1 MNYNELISSFLID
14 LQSYFR
20 KNVSYPGATSQQI
33 LSIVVIPSDGIEMAQ
48 LAKKIGIKN
57 STLTRL
63 VDGLIKKNWA
73 MKKPVKKDLRVIK
86 VFLSKKGIKVQNN
99 LNFQI
104 SKAGSELEK
113 SLGKDISQNVIEKVS
128 LLHWEIVK
136 SQLNLK

>member
-1 MNYNELISSFLID
+1 MNYNELISSFLVD

-20 KNVSYPGATSQQI
+20 KKVSYPGATSQQI
-33 LSIVVIPSDGIEMAQ
+33 LSIIVIPNDGIEMAH

-63 VDGLIKKNWA
+63 VDGLIKKKWVL
-73 MKKPVKKDLRVIK
+73 KKPTKKDLRVIK
-86 VFLSKKGIKVQNN
+86 VFLSMRGLKVQND

-104 SKAGSELEK
+104 SNAGRELEK

-128 LLHWEIVK
+128 LLHWEIIK

>member
-1 MNYNELISSFLID
+1 MNYNELISSFLVD

-20 KNVSYPGATSQQI
+20 KKVSYPGATSQQI
-33 LSIVVIPSDGIEMAQ
+33 LSIIVIPNDGIEMAH

-63 VDGLIKKNWA
+63 VDGLIKKKWVL
-73 MKKPVKKDLRVIK
+73 KKPTKKDLRVIK
-86 VFLSKKGIKVQNN
+86 VFLSRRGIKVQND

-104 SKAGSELEK
+104 SNAGRELEK

-128 LLHWEIVK
+128 LLHWEIIK

>member
-33 LSIVVIPSDGIEMAQ
+33 LSIVVIPIDGIEMAQ

-73 MKKPVKKDLRVIK
+73 MKKPIKKDLRVIK
-86 VFLSKKGIKVQNN
+86 VFLSKRGIKVQNN

>member
-1 MNYNELISSFLID
+1 
-14 LQSYFR
+14 
-20 KNVSYPGATSQQI
+20 
-33 LSIVVIPSDGIEMAQ
+33 MAQ

-73 MKKPVKKDLRVIK
+73 LKKPIKNDRRVIK
-86 VFLSKKGIKVQNN
+86 VFLSKSGVKVQND

-104 SKAGSELEK
+104 SEAGSELEK
-113 SLGKDISQNVIEKVS
+113 SLGEDISQNVIEKVS

-136 SQLNLK
+136 SHLNSK

>member
-20 KNVSYPGATSQQI
+20 RNISYPRATQQQI
-33 LSIVVIPSDGIEMAQ
+33 LSILVIPFDGIEMTQ

-73 MKKPVKKDLRVIK
+73 LKKPIKNDRRVIK
-86 VFLSKKGIKVQNN
+86 VFLSKSGMKVQND

-104 SKAGSELEK
+104 SEAGSELEK
-113 SLGKDISQNVIEKVS
+113 SLGEDISQNVIEKVS

-136 SQLNLK
+136 SHLNSK

>member
-33 LSIVVIPSDGIEMAQ
+33 LSIVVIPNDGIEMAQ

-73 MKKPVKKDLRVIK
+73 MKKPIKKDLRVIK
-86 VFLSKKGIKVQNN
+86 VFLSKRGIKVQNN

>member
-1 MNYNELISSFLID
+1 MNYNELISSFLVD

-20 KNVSYPGATSQQI
+20 KKVSYPGATSQQI
-33 LSIVVIPSDGIEMAQ
+33 LSIIVIPDDGIEMTH

-63 VDGLIKKNWA
+63 VDGLIKKNWVL
-73 MKKPVKKDLRVIK
+73 KKPTKKDLRVMK
-86 VFLSKKGIKVQNN
+86 VFLSRRGIKVQND

-104 SKAGSELEK
+104 SNAGRELEK

-128 LLHWEIVK
+128 LLHWEIIK

>member
-1 MNYNELISSFLID
+1 MNYNELISSFLVD

-20 KNVSYPGATSQQI
+20 KKVSYPGATSQQI
-33 LSIVVIPSDGIEMAQ
+33 LSIIVIPNDGIEMAH

-63 VDGLIKKNWA
+63 VDGLIKKKWVL
-73 MKKPVKKDLRVIK
+73 KKPTKKDLRVIK
-86 VFLSKKGIKVQNN
+86 VFLSRRGIRVQND

-104 SKAGSELEK
+104 SNAGRELEK

-128 LLHWEIVK
+128 LLHWEIIK

>member
-20 KNVSYPGATSQQI
+20 RNISYPRATQQQI
-33 LSIVVIPSDGIEMAQ
+33 LSILVIPFDGIEMTQ

-73 MKKPVKKDLRVIK
+73 LKKPIKNDRRVIK
-86 VFLSKKGIKVQNN
+86 VFLSKSGVKVQND

-104 SKAGSELEK
+104 SEAGSELEK
-113 SLGKDISQNVIEKVS
+113 SLGEDISQNVIEKVS

-136 SQLNLK
+136 SHLNSK

>member
-1 MNYNELISSFLID
+1 MNYNELISSFLVD

-20 KNVSYPGATSQQI
+20 NKVSYPGATSQQI
-33 LSIVVIPSDGIEMAQ
+33 LSIIIIPNDGIEMAH

-63 VDGLIKKNWA
+63 VDGLIKKKWVL
-73 MKKPVKKDLRVIK
+73 KKPTKKDLRVIK
-86 VFLSKKGIKVQNN
+86 VFLSRRGIKVQND

-104 SKAGSELEK
+104 SIAGRELEK

-128 LLHWEIVK
+128 LLHWEIIK

>member
-20 KNVSYPGATSQQI
+20 RNISYPRATQQQI
-33 LSIVVIPSDGIEMAQ
+33 LSILVIPFDGIEMTQ

-73 MKKPVKKDLRVIK
+73 LKKTVKNDRKVIK
-86 VFLSKKGIKVQNN
+86 VFLRKKGMKGQNDF
-99 LNFQI
+99 NF
-104 SKAGSELEK
+104 
-113 SLGKDISQNVIEKVS
+113 
-128 LLHWEIVK
+128 
-136 SQLNLK
+136 

>member
-20 KNVSYPGATSQQI
+20 RNIFYPGATQQQI
-33 LSIVVIPSDGIEMAQ
+33 LSILVIPFDGIEMTQ

-73 MKKPVKKDLRVIK
+73 LKKPIKNDRRVIK
-86 VFLSKKGIKVQNN
+86 VFLSKSGVKVQND

-104 SKAGSELEK
+104 SEAGSELEK
-113 SLGKDISQNVIEKVS
+113 SLGEDISQNVIEKVS

-136 SQLNLK
+136 SHLNSK

>member
-20 KNVSYPGATSQQI
+20 RNISYPRATQQQI
-33 LSIVVIPSDGIEMAQ
+33 LSILVIPFDGIEMTQ

-73 MKKPVKKDLRVIK
+73 LKKPIKNDRRVIK
-86 VFLSKKGIKVQNN
+86 VFLSKSGMKVQND

-104 SKAGSELEK
+104 SEAGSQLEK
-113 SLGKDISQNVIEKVS
+113 SLGEDISQNVIEKVS

-136 SQLNLK
+136 SHLNSK

>member
-1 MNYNELISSFLID
+1 MNYNELISSFLVD

-20 KNVSYPGATSQQI
+20 KKVSYPGATSQQI
-33 LSIVVIPSDGIEMAQ
+33 LSIIVIPDDGIEMTH

-63 VDGLIKKNWA
+63 VDGLIKKNWVL
-73 MKKPVKKDLRVIK
+73 KKPTKKDLRVMK
-86 VFLSKKGIKVQNN
+86 VFLSRRGIKVQND

-104 SKAGSELEK
+104 SNAGRELEK
-113 SLGKDISQNVIEKVS
+113 NLGKDISQNVIEKVS
-128 LLHWEIVK
+128 LLHWEIIK

>member
-1 MNYNELISSFLID
+1 MNYNELISSFLVD

-20 KNVSYPGATSQQI
+20 KKVSYPGATSQQI
-33 LSIVVIPSDGIEMAQ
+33 LSIIVIPNDGIEMAH

-63 VDGLIKKNWA
+63 VDGLIKKNWVL
-73 MKKPVKKDLRVIK
+73 KKPTKKDLRVIK
-86 VFLSKKGIKVQNN
+86 VFLTMRGIKVQND

-104 SKAGSELEK
+104 SNAGRELEK
-113 SLGKDISQNVIEKVS
+113 SLGKDTSQNVIEKVS
-128 LLHWEIVK
+128 LLHWEIIK

>member
-1 MNYNELISSFLID
+1 MNYNELISSFLVD

-20 KNVSYPGATSQQI
+20 KKVSYPGATSQQI
-33 LSIVVIPSDGIEMAQ
+33 LSIIVIPNDGIEMAH

-63 VDGLIKKNWA
+63 VDGLIKKNWVL
-73 MKKPVKKDLRVIK
+73 KKPTKKDLRVIK
-86 VFLSKKGIKVQNN
+86 VFLSRRGIKVQND

-104 SKAGSELEK
+104 SNAGRELEK

-128 LLHWEIVK
+128 LLHWEIIK

>member
-73 MKKPVKKDLRVIK
+73 MKKPIKKDLRVIK
-86 VFLSKKGIKVQNN
+86 VFLSKRGIKVQNN

>member
-20 KNVSYPGATSQQI
+20 RNISYPRATQQQI
-33 LSIVVIPSDGIEMAQ
+33 LSILVIPFDGIEMTQ

-73 MKKPVKKDLRVIK
+73 LKKPIKNDRRVIK
-86 VFLSKKGIKVQNN
+86 VFLSKSGVKVQND

-104 SKAGSELEK
+104 SEAGSELEK
-113 SLGKDISQNVIEKVS
+113 SLGEDISQNVIEKIS

-136 SQLNLK
+136 SHLNSK

>member
-20 KNVSYPGATSQQI
+20 RNISYPRATQQQI
-33 LSIVVIPSDGIEMAQ
+33 LSILVIPFDGIEMTQ

-73 MKKPVKKDLRVIK
+73 LKKPVKNDRRVIK
-86 VFLSKKGIKVQNN
+86 VFLSKSGVKVQND

-104 SKAGSELEK
+104 SEAGSELEK
-113 SLGKDISQNVIEKVS
+113 SLGEDISQNVIEKVS

-136 SQLNLK
+136 SHLNSK

>member
-1 MNYNELISSFLID
+1 MNYNELISSFLVD

-20 KNVSYPGATSQQI
+20 KKVSYPGATSQQI
-33 LSIVVIPSDGIEMAQ
+33 LSIIVIPNDGIEMAH

-63 VDGLIKKNWA
+63 VDGLIKKNWVL
-73 MKKPVKKDLRVIK
+73 KKPTKKDLRVMK
-86 VFLSKKGIKVQNN
+86 VFLSRRGIKVQND

-104 SKAGSELEK
+104 SNAGRELEK
-113 SLGKDISQNVIEKVS
+113 NLGKDISQNVIEKVS
-128 LLHWEIVK
+128 LLHWEIIK

>member
-33 LSIVVIPSDGIEMAQ
+33 LSIIVIPNDGIEMAQ

-73 MKKPVKKDLRVIK
+73 TKKPIKKDLRVIK
-86 VFLSKKGIKVQNN
+86 VFLSKRGIKVQNDLN
-99 LNFQI
+99 LQI

-113 SLGKDISQNVIEKVS
+113 SLGNDISQNVIEKVS

>member
-1 MNYNELISSFLID
+1 MNYNELISSFLVD

-20 KNVSYPGATSQQI
+20 KKVSYPGATSQQI
-33 LSIVVIPSDGIEMAQ
+33 LSIIVIPNDGIEMAH

-63 VDGLIKKNWA
+63 VDGLIKKNWVL
-73 MKKPVKKDLRVIK
+73 KKPTKQDLRVIK
-86 VFLSKKGIKVQNN
+86 VFLSRRGIKVQKD

-104 SKAGSELEK
+104 SNAGRELEK

-128 LLHWEIVK
+128 LLHWEIIK

>member
-73 MKKPVKKDLRVIK
+73 MKKPIKKDLRVIK

-128 LLHWEIVK
+128 LLHWEILK

>member
-73 MKKPVKKDLRVIK
+73 MKKPIKKDLRVIK

>member
-73 MKKPVKKDLRVIK
+73 MKKPIKKDLRVIK
-86 VFLSKKGIKVQNN
+86 VFLSKKGIKVQNDLN
-99 LNFQI
+99 LQI

>member
-1 MNYNELISSFLID
+1 MNYNELISSFLVD

-20 KNVSYPGATSQQI
+20 KKVSYPGATSQQI
-33 LSIVVIPSDGIEMAQ
+33 LSIIVIPDDGIEMTH

-63 VDGLIKKNWA
+63 VDGLIKKNWVL
-73 MKKPVKKDLRVIK
+73 KKPTKKDLRVIK
-86 VFLSKKGIKVQNN
+86 VFLSRRGIKVQND

-104 SKAGSELEK
+104 SNAGRELEK
-113 SLGKDISQNVIEKVS
+113 NLGKDISQNVIEKVS
-128 LLHWEIVK
+128 LLHWEIIK

>member
-1 MNYNELISSFLID
+1 MNYNELISSFLVD

-20 KNVSYPGATSQQI
+20 KKVSYPGATSQQI
-33 LSIVVIPSDGIEMAQ
+33 LSIIVIPDDGIEMAH

-63 VDGLIKKNWA
+63 VDGLIKKNWVL
-73 MKKPVKKDLRVIK
+73 KKPTKKDLRVIK
-86 VFLSKKGIKVQNN
+86 VFLSRRGIKVQND

-104 SKAGSELEK
+104 SNAGRELEK
-113 SLGKDISQNVIEKVS
+113 NLGKDISQNVIEKVS
-128 LLHWEIVK
+128 LLHWEIIK

>member
-20 KNVSYPGATSQQI
+20 RNVSYPRATQQQI
-33 LSIVVIPSDGIEMAQ
+33 LSILVIPFDGIEMTQ

-73 MKKPVKKDLRVIK
+73 LKKPIKNDRRIIK
-86 VFLSKKGIKVQNN
+86 VFLSKRGMKVQND

-104 SKAGSELEK
+104 SEAGSELEK
-113 SLGKDISQNVIEKVS
+113 SLGEDISQNVIEKVS

-136 SQLNLK
+136 SHLNSK

>member
-20 KNVSYPGATSQQI
+20 RNISYPRATQQQI
-33 LSIVVIPSDGIEMAQ
+33 LSILVIPFDGIEMTQ

-73 MKKPVKKDLRVIK
+73 LKKPIKNDRRVIK
-86 VFLSKKGIKVQNN
+86 VFLSKSGVKVQND

-104 SKAGSELEK
+104 SEAGSELEK
-113 SLGKDISQNVIEKVS
+113 SLGEDISQNVIEKVS

-136 SQLNLK
+136 SHVNSK

>member
-33 LSIVVIPSDGIEMAQ
+33 LSIIVIPNDGIEMAQ

-73 MKKPVKKDLRVIK
+73 TKKPIKKDLRVVK
-86 VFLSKKGIKVQNN
+86 VFLSKKGIQVQNDLN
-99 LNFQI
+99 LQI

-113 SLGKDISQNVIEKVS
+113 SLGNDISQNVIEKVS

>member
-1 MNYNELISSFLID
+1 MNYNELISSFLVD

-20 KNVSYPGATSQQI
+20 KKVSYPGATSQQI
-33 LSIVVIPSDGIEMAQ
+33 LSIIVIPNDGIEMAH

-63 VDGLIKKNWA
+63 VDGLIKKNWVL
-73 MKKPVKKDLRVIK
+73 KKPTKQDLRVIK
-86 VFLSKKGIKVQNN
+86 VFLSRRGIKVQND

-104 SKAGSELEK
+104 SIAIELEK

-128 LLHWEIVK
+128 LLHWEIIK

>member
-1 MNYNELISSFLID
+1 MNYNELISSFLVD

-20 KNVSYPGATSQQI
+20 KKVSYPGATSQQI
-33 LSIVVIPSDGIEMAQ
+33 LSIIVIPNDGIEMAH

-63 VDGLIKKNWA
+63 VDGLIKKKWVL
-73 MKKPVKKDLRVIK
+73 KKPTKKDLRVIK
-86 VFLSKKGIKVQNN
+86 VFLSMRGLKVQND

-104 SKAGSELEK
+104 SNAGRELEK
-113 SLGKDISQNVIEKVS
+113 NLGKDISQNVIEKVS
-128 LLHWEIVK
+128 LLHWEIIK

>member
-57 STLTRL
+57 STITRL

-73 MKKPVKKDLRVIK
+73 MKKPIKKDLRVIK

>member
-20 KNVSYPGATSQQI
+20 KNISYPGATSQQI

-73 MKKPVKKDLRVIK
+73 MKKPIKKDLRVIK

>member
-20 KNVSYPGATSQQI
+20 RNISYPRATQQQI
-33 LSIVVIPSDGIEMAQ
+33 LSILVIPFDGIEMNQ

-73 MKKPVKKDLRVIK
+73 LKKPIKNDRRVIK
-86 VFLSKKGIKVQNN
+86 VFLSKSGMKVQND

-104 SKAGSELEK
+104 SEAGSELEK
-113 SLGKDISQNVIEKVS
+113 SLGEDISQNVIEKVS

-136 SQLNLK
+136 SHLNSK

>member
-20 KNVSYPGATSQQI
+20 RNVSYPRATQQQI
-33 LSIVVIPSDGIEMAQ
+33 LSILVIPFDGIEMTQ

-57 STLTRL
+57 STITRL

-73 MKKPVKKDLRVIK
+73 LKKPIKNDRRIIK
-86 VFLSKKGIKVQNN
+86 VFLSKRGMKVQND

-104 SKAGSELEK
+104 SEAGSELEK
-113 SLGKDISQNVIEKVS
+113 SLGEDISQNVIEKVS

-136 SQLNLK
+136 SHLNSK